1 MHQTYAQIRKFAK
14 KIMEFL
20 KNIYF
25 NALQICVTNA
35 IGTAVASK
43 DATVFYCLPNTTPNE
58 LKSFIFEQE
67 SKARLCFI
75 IAKDWDQIL
84 DTLKAIFI
92 FIEAGGGAVFNENKE
107 LLCIYRRGVWDL
119 PKGKLDDGELIDAC
133 ALREVEEET
142 NVSGLQLGALLLET
156 WHVYEM
162 KGKWFLKKTT
172 WFKMNT
178 AYKAQLIPQ
187 AIEQIEAV
195 EWVPMKKIPAYIN
208 EQSFGTLQEVIS
220 ALQ

>member
-1 MHQTYAQIRKFAK
+1 MPKQ
-14 KIMEFL
+14 L
-20 KNIYF
+20 
-25 NALQICVTNA
+25 
-35 IGTAVASK
+35 
-43 DATVFYCLPNTTPNE
+43 
-58 LKSFIFEQE
+58 
-67 SKARLCFI
+67 
-75 IAKDWDQIL
+75 IA
-84 DTLKAIFI
+84 
-92 FIEAGGGAVFNENKE
+92 AGGLLTNPEGAILWIF
-107 LLCIYRRGVWDL
+107 RRGFWDL
-119 PKGKLDDGELIDAC
+119 PKGKLDDGELIDEC

-156 WHVYEM
+156 WHIYEM

-195 EWVPMKKIPAYIN
+195 EWVPMKKIPTYIN

>member
-1 MHQTYAQIRKFAK
+1 
-14 KIMEFL
+14 MEFL

-35 IGTAVASK
+35 IGTALASK

-67 SKARLCFI
+67 AKARLCFI

-119 PKGKLDDGELIDAC
+119 PKGKLDAGEVIPEC
-133 ALREVEEET
+133 AVREV
-142 NVSGLQLGALLLET
+142 
-156 WHVYEM
+156 M
-162 KGKWFLKKTT
+162 
-172 WFKMNT
+172 
-178 AYKAQLIPQ
+178 
-187 AIEQIEAV
+187 
-195 EWVPMKKIPAYIN
+195 
-208 EQSFGTLQEVIS
+208 
-220 ALQ
+220 

>member
-1 MHQTYAQIRKFAK
+1 
-14 KIMEFL
+14 MEFL

-35 IGTAVASK
+35 IDKVADLTGATGFYYLSDTTA
-43 DATVFYCLPNTTPNE
+43 NE

-67 SKARLCFI
+67 AKARLCFI
-75 IAKDWDQIL
+75 IAKDWDHIL
-84 DTLKAIFI
+84 DTLKTIFI
-92 FIEAGGGAVFNENKE
+92 FIEAGGGAVFSENKE

-142 NVSGLQLGALLLET
+142 NVSGLKLGALLLET
-156 WHVYEM
+156 WHIYEM

-195 EWVPMKKIPAYIN
+195 AWVPMKKISTYIN
-208 EQSFGTLQEVIS
+208 EHSYGTLQEVIC
-220 ALQ
+220 ALIKSI